1 MAGLVWRLTFGWL
14 VAGALRLAWRY
25 GPRLVVGVAALALWP
40 SVAVAWGLRCG
51 GLPAATARWPRR
63 APWYSPGLG
72 LAGGLLAAAYVL
84 SGASWRSLLVT
95 LYAAGW
101 LAPLAVPLG
110 VPPLLAFQ
118 ALAIGVPLWL
128 AGGVVLAGLWPLYG
142 GLVRGFVR
150 RAAAGADGGR
160 GSGHRT
166 PDFAAPGAPIAV
178 TLKPVP
184 TQRIATAKDAA
195 PDWIVDT
202 VLGRGMLVMVV
213 APPGVGKTEIAYG
226 MMAAAVDG
234 LAWCGLKTRRPK
246 RVLLLSEMAP
256 VTLQP
261 ALLRWGFVAETTGLG
276 AVQRLRLRYLRPA
289 DSPGH
294 LIDVCYAHDLYA
306 PAADGRIPQWADVV
320 RAVVPVVKRGGY
332 DVLIVDTLG
341 SWMGNDASNVVMQ
354 EALGALRQVSSL
366 GVAVLLPHHCA
377 KSAEPPYQPRGG
389 GAILGALDICWSLS
403 RLSNDPKD
411 ARRLLD
417 CSPPLKH
424 RFSESAP
431 PPLRLERVDADPDAS
446 RPRYGYRL
454 LDGARPIAT
463 VGTPTNETPLG
474 GSGGA
479 DALSDQQRRVLEA
492 LVRAPGH
499 LATSP
504 ELSAATGLERNR
516 VQEVC
521 VALIKGRWVT
531 PAGAGAAPARGGRP
545 PLRYA
550 VTPWG
555 LEHAPGGDPDAAA
568 GPAERLLHEALDPG
582 PGEDAAP
589 TPSEGAGG
597 RAA

>member
-1 MAGLVWRLTFGWL
+1 
-14 VAGALRLAWRY
+14 
-25 GPRLVVGVAALALWP
+25 
-40 SVAVAWGLRCG
+40 
-51 GLPAATARWPRR
+51 
-63 APWYSPGLG
+63 
-72 LAGGLLAAAYVL
+72 
-84 SGASWRSLLVT
+84 
-95 LYAAGW
+95 
-101 LAPLAVPLG
+101 
-110 VPPLLAFQ
+110 
-118 ALAIGVPLWL
+118 
-128 AGGVVLAGLWPLYG
+128 
-142 GLVRGFVR
+142 
-150 RAAAGADGGR
+150 
-160 GSGHRT
+160 
-166 PDFAAPGAPIAV
+166 
-178 TLKPVP
+178 VP
-184 TQRIATAKDAA
+184 TQQIATAKDAA

-234 LAWCGLKTRRPK
+234 LDWCGLKTRRPK

-256 VTLQP
+256 MTLQP
-261 ALLRWGFVAETTGLG
+261 ALLRWGFVAETAGLG

-289 DSPGH
+289 GSPGH

-306 PAADGRIPQWADVV
+306 PAEDGRIPQWADVV
-320 RAVVPVVKRGGY
+320 RAVVPVVKKGGY

-341 SWMGNDASNVVMQ
+341 SWMGNDSSNVVMQ
-354 EALGALRQVSSL
+354 EALGALRQVSSQ

-431 PPLRLERVDADPDAS
+431 PPLRLERVAADPAAP

-454 LDGARPIAT
+454 LDGAGTVAT
-463 VGTPTNETPLG
+463 PGTPLG
-474 GSGGA
+474 LGAIRAA
-479 DALSDQQRRVLEA
+479 DALSDQQRRVLVA
-492 LVRAPGH
+492 LLLAPGH
-499 LATSP
+499 RATGP

-516 VQEVC
+516 VREVC
-521 VALIKGRWVT
+521 VALTKGRWVI

-555 LEHAPGGDPDAAA
+555 LEHAPGGDPGDSD
-568 GPAERLLHEALDPG
+568 GPADRLLHEALDPSPSG
-582 PGEDAAP
+582 DVTPA
-589 TPSEGAGG
+589 PSEGGG
-597 RAA
+597 GIAA